1 MKKILLIMLLV
12 FSALLFVGCDID
24 QASALNHDDKKNTEE
39 DTNKDKTDEYK
50 LIVNDDFGIILTEL
64 DNSYK
69 SGEELEIKTRFF
81 SGLRAQVFLDGEELK
96 STSSE
101 AWKYEAFIITM
112 PNHDATLQTTINGFP
127 KPQEKCNEHKYEN
140 GHCIYCGIKEVKDNT
155 SNYNKFIDLDSSC
168 GLDLF
173 VYNDNGIDKCVL
185 FSHKIIKAE
194 SCGTVIYTLLQIIQ
208 DSLDNYSL
216 SIDEMK
222 EVLKTYE
229 EDDLHYILIHIVDEK
244 INYDDLNYYYSYSVD
259 GEKLEKRTEVA
270 NKLGLDI
277 SSELKRVLLKPVFSS
292 GVIYAKVGSTLDIS
306 FDLSPTDYAYK
317 NVYIKSSNESVVT
330 IDNTGKA
337 SFISEGGAQIIFS
350 VDGILA
356 YYPVSVSNE
365 DVEKITLPDEIK
377 SINPDDLVAM
387 DGFHSMISSF
397 IFFSKN
403 EDLLKYVLNLSL
415 SIDYT
420 EILTDENRD
429 PVAENQDKYVSI
441 QLTNNRLLRLT
452 LTTESNIYLQYLEKV
467 GGDFVVKYQF
477 KAYKPEQY
485 NALTVFCQ
493 MGMPQNHWWC
503 ETPACTKYYTGDYPI
518 DEYKQETIVKTFID
532 HKSPLSDFYK
542 NGTKFSGFI
551 RKSFGKF
558 NGYYAVIVDG
568 CGLYYTEC
576 EEEVTIDGVKFTYS
590 DGNQMYLI
598 CAGGVLSLQEAFEK
612 EIINHDD
619 LIEISKRLNG
629 NNEENINNQEE
640 QTNAINSLFVDKY
653 YFGMLL
659 YVQPNLLST
668 REDTSM
674 NFQDGELVIGS
685 NKYKLEEKTFDDHF
699 IKIDDAKLNDLFS
712 FPTKGLIA
720 RIDDGIYYYII
731 EGDDG
736 KVYCLECAAINSEF
750 YECDIL
756 CAYLLVKKIR
766 LDPSFMYRTVDDKC
780 DSKNIAEASKVNLI
794 QVDMT
799 FEEVVEILGKPVAS
813 LGSGAI
819 WYEWN
824 LNDGT
829 QLQIH
834 FSPKDTQNLY
844 VLRVERKYNFTNDS
858 VLVVVK
864 KEYSGINK
872 EWSLDF
878 FGDLPIKEVKDLTH
892 RDNPDSVSN
901 PDEWRQILEIK
912 LKEPSYE
919 GVLELIEELKKFD
932 EFEYVGPNYIIYLE

>member
-1 MKKILLIMLLV
+1 
-12 FSALLFVGCDID
+12 
-24 QASALNHDDKKNTEE
+24 
-39 DTNKDKTDEYK
+39 
-50 LIVNDDFGIILTEL
+50 
-64 DNSYK
+64 
-69 SGEELEIKTRFF
+69 
-81 SGLRAQVFLDGEELK
+81 
-96 STSSE
+96 
-101 AWKYEAFIITM
+101 M

-140 GHCIYCGIKEVKDNT
+140 GHCIYCGIKEP
-155 SNYNKFIDLDSSC
+155 SS
-168 GLDLF
+168 D
-173 VYNDNGIDKCVL
+173 
-185 FSHKIIKAE
+185 
-194 SCGTVIYTLLQIIQ
+194 
-208 DSLDNYSL
+208 
-216 SIDEMK
+216 
-222 EVLKTYE
+222 
-229 EDDLHYILIHIVDEK
+229 VD
-244 INYDDLNYYYSYSVD
+244 
-259 GEKLEKRTEVA
+259 
-270 NKLGLDI
+270 
-277 SSELKRVLLKPVFSS
+277 
-292 GVIYAKVGSTLDIS
+292 
-306 FDLSPTDYAYK
+306 
-317 NVYIKSSNESVVT
+317 
-330 IDNTGKA
+330 
-337 SFISEGGAQIIFS
+337 
-350 VDGILA
+350 
-356 YYPVSVSNE
+356 
-365 DVEKITLPDEIK
+365 KITLPDEIK
-377 SINPDDLVAM
+377 NINQNDLVAM
-387 DGFHSMISSF
+387 TGFHSMISSY
-397 IFFSKN
+397 IFHSTN
-403 EDLLKYVLNLSL
+403 EDLLKYVLDLCL
-415 SIDYT
+415 SIKYS

-429 PVAENQDKYVSI
+429 PVAENQDKSISI
-441 QLTNNRLLRLT
+441 QLTNNRLLHLT
-452 LTTESNIYLQYLEKV
+452 LTTEYNVYLQYFEKV

-493 MGMPQNHWWC
+493 MGVPSNHWWC
-503 ETPACTKYYTGDYPI
+503 ETPACTKYYSGDFPI
-518 DEYKQETIVKTFID
+518 DEHKQEIIVKTFID
-532 HKSPLSDFYK
+532 HKSPLSNFYK

-551 RKSFGKF
+551 RESFGKF

-568 CGLYYTEC
+568 CGLGYYDAFTD
-576 EEEVTIDGVKFTYS
+576 VTVDGVKFTYS
-590 DGNQMYLI
+590 DSNQIYLI

-612 EIINHDD
+612 EIISHDD
-619 LIEISKRLNG
+619 LVVISKRLNESYNDTSESNAL
-629 NNEENINNQEE
+629 NN
-640 QTNAINSLFVDKY
+640 LFVSKY

-668 REDTSM
+668 REATSM
-674 NFQDGELVIGS
+674 TFQDDELVIGS
-685 NKYKLEEKTFDDHF
+685 NKYKLGEKTFDDHF

-720 RIDDGIYYYII
+720 RIDDGIYYCII

-750 YECDIL
+750 YECDTL
-756 CAYLLVKKIR
+756 CAYLLVKKIT
-766 LDPSFMYRTVDDKC
+766 LDNSFMYRTVDDKC
-780 DSKNIAEASKVNLI
+780 DSKSIAEASKVNLI

-799 FEEVVEILGKPVAS
+799 FEEVVEILGKPVAA

-834 FSPKDTQNLY
+834 FSPKNTQNLY

-878 FGDLPIKEVKDLTH
+878 FGDLPIKEVKDLTR

-932 EFEYVGPNYIIYLE
+932 EFEYVGPNYIFKVACN